1 MKILITG
8 GLGFVGTQLS
18 IRLLERGHQITVVD
32 RSPQPAVHTP
42 QQVKYIS
49 ADTTVK
55 GPWQEE
61 VARQDG
67 VINLA
72 GASIFRRW
80 DGKTKQIISDSRV
93 LTTGNIVEALDNDKA
108 KRVLCST
115 SAVGYYGFRG
125 DEELAEEDDSGTDFL
140 AQVCVDW
147 EAEAKRAAHRGT
159 RVVITRFGI
168 VLGKTGGALGQMIPA
183 FKKFAGGPLGSGK
196 QWFSWIHMEDLLN
209 AFMFVFDNEDVHGPV
224 NFCSPNPVRNK
235 DLAKAL
241 GATLSRPS
249 LIRTPAFMLRLV
261 LGEFGSVLLEGQ
273 KVIPAKLLKYG
284 FRFRYPEIKEALKE
298 LLGPGGA

>member
-1 MKILITG
+1 MNVLITG

-18 IRLLERGHQITVVD
+18 IRLLERGHQVTVVD
-32 RSPQPAVHTP
+32 RSPKRGGHTP
-42 QQVKYIS
+42 QQVKYVP
-49 ADTTVK
+49 ADTTVQ
-55 GPWQEE
+55 GPWQDE
-61 VARQDG
+61 VARQDA

-80 DGKTKQIISDSRV
+80 DPKTKQLISDSRV
-93 LTTGNIVEALDNDKA
+93 LTTGNIVEAISHNKRS
-108 KRVLCST
+108 RVLCST

-125 DEELAEEDDSGTDFL
+125 DERLSEKDSPGTDFL
-140 AQVCVDW
+140 AQVCIDW
-147 EAEAKRAAHRGT
+147 EDEAKKAADKGA
-159 RVVITRFGI
+159 RVVVTRFGI

-196 QWFSWIHMEDLLN
+196 QWFSWIHMEDLVN
-209 AFMFVFDNEDVHGPV
+209 AFMFVFDNEDIHGPV
-224 NFCSPNPVRNK
+224 NFCSPNPIRNK

-249 LIRTPAFMLRLV
+249 FLKTPAFMLRLV

-273 KVIPAKLLKYG
+273 RVFPTKLLKHG
-284 FRFRYPEIKEALKE
+284 FLFRHPEIKEALE
-298 LLGPGGA
+298 DLLKQRD